1 MTSILIP
8 LYNGIE
14 FIEESVGSVLYQT
27 FTDWELIIGVNGHP
41 ENSPVYQIAKEY
53 EKKSNKIRVFD
64 FHTIKGKSN
73 TLNEMLKYCN
83 YDYVA
88 LLDVDDIWF
97 PEKLMVQSKYMGKY
111 DVIGTWCVY
120 FGDRDNSP
128 FIPLGDISDYDFFSG
143 NPVIN
148 SSSVIRKSL
157 CFWEGKFDV
166 EDYNLWLT
174 LRKQNKK
181 FYNCHEVL
189 IKHRI
194 HSASYF
200 NTQGNDLKGKELLNL
215 HRNSGNK

>member
-1 MTSILIP
+1 MISILVPI
-8 LYNGIE
+8 YNGIE
-14 FIEESVGSVLYQT
+14 FIEESIGSVLHQT
-27 FTDWELIIGVNGHP
+27 FTDWEVIIGVNGHP

-64 FHTIKGKSN
+64 FHTIKGKSE

-88 LLDVDDIWF
+88 LLDVDDAWL
-97 PEKLMVQSKYMGKY
+97 PEKLMVQSKYMGDY
-111 DVIGTWCVY
+111 DVIGTQCVY
-120 FGDRDNSP
+120 FGEKDNSP
-128 FIPLGDISDYDFFSG
+128 FVPLGDISKYDFFSV

-157 CFWEGKFDV
+157 CFWEDKFNL

-189 IKHRI
+189 VKHRI
-194 HSASYF
+194 HSSSYF
-200 NTQGNDLKGKELLNL
+200 NAQGNNLKVEELLNIHINTL
-215 HRNSGNK
+215 N

>member
-1 MTSILIP
+1 MISILVPI
-8 LYNGIE
+8 YNGIE
-14 FIEESVGSVLYQT
+14 FIEESIGSILNQT
-27 FTDWELIIGVNGHP
+27 FSDWEVIIGVNGHP
-41 ENSPVYQIAKEY
+41 ENSTVYQIAKEY
-53 EKKSNKIRVFD
+53 EKKTNKIRVFD
-64 FHTIKGKSN
+64 FHTIKGKSE

-97 PEKLMVQSKYMGKY
+97 PEKLMVQSKYMGDY
-111 DVIGTWCVY
+111 DVIGTQCVY
-120 FGDRDNSP
+120 FGEKDNSP
-128 FIPLGDISDYDFFSG
+128 FIPLGDISEYDFFSV

-157 CFWEGKFDV
+157 CFWEDKFKL

-189 IKHRI
+189 VKHRI
-194 HSASYF
+194 HSSSYF
-200 NTQGNDLKGKELLNL
+200 NAQGNNLQVEELLNI
-215 HRNSGNK
+215 HRNTLN